1 MVEPV
6 ELTTILDD
14 EDVLLD
20 SPIDTRTALLAAAAD
35 HLGRA
40 TGVAG
45 EVILK
50 ALSDREALGSTA
62 INHGVAVPHAGLDA
76 LPRPAAVFFRLARPI
91 DFDAPDNNP
100 VDLVFVAIW
109 PSDQRSGLLATLGS
123 LCRTLREAPARQA
136 LRAATSRKEIRS
148 LLDRSAAQT
157 ARRPS
162 DG

>member
-6 ELTTILDD
+6 EFTTILHD

-20 SPIDTRTALLAAAAD
+20 SPIDSRAALLAAAAD
-35 HLGRA
+35 HLGQA
-40 TGVAG
+40 TGIAS

-76 LPRPAAVFFRLARPI
+76 LPRPAAVYFRLARPI
-91 DFDAPDNNP
+91 DFDAPDDNP

-109 PSDQRSGLLATLGS
+109 PTDQRNGLLAALGS
-123 LCRTLREAPARQA
+123 LCRILREAPVRQA
-136 LRAATSRKEIRS
+136 LRGASSRREVRS
-148 LLDRSAAQT
+148 LLDQGAAQT
-157 ARRPS
+157 APWPPDS
-162 DG
+162 